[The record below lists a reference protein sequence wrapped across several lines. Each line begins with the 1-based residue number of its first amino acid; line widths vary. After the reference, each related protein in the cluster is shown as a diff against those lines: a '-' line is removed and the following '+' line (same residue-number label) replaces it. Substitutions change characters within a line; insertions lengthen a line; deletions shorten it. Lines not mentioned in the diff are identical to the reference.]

1 VIPTTTIPA
10 NAEDVSLTLLQ
21 APRRISVKRSSNT
34 TVQVV
39 VEATGTTEQMA
50 TVSLKAAYPAGVNV
64 QIDQAS
70 ISKEVGTDG
79 DDDDAVTRFVFNA
92 TIYGTQKGR
101 WAVNWKATIS
111 APQNSNVSNDVV
123 TGTTQ
128 VSVIN
133 TLREAIMDLRAKT
146 LRR

>member
-1 VIPTTTIPA
+1 M
-10 NAEDVSLTLLQ
+10 
-21 APRRISVKRSSNT
+21 
-34 TVQVV
+34 V
-39 VEATGTTEQMA
+39 VEATGTTEQLA
-50 TVSLKAAYPAGVNV
+50 TVSLAATFPAGINV
-64 QIDQAS
+64 QIDPAS
-70 ISKEVGTDG
+70 ITKEVGTDG

-111 APQNSNVSNDVV
+111 ALQNSNVSNDVV